1 MDSLLQTGNH
11 GSFNTNYTK
20 IIRCYGIKY
29 LSEVFTLQED
39 KTIDG
44 QVSKYSELAVWEI
57 YFSEIQTN
65 KKWYWWQEKHH
76 QILIVPTLTIAH
88 PFLYNTVVKY
98 IVDIPKCVFSFSKQ
112 AQNHC
117 IEAKYVSLIQIM
129 IT

>member
-65 KKWYWWQEKHH
+65 KKWY
-76 QILIVPTLTIAH
+76 
-88 PFLYNTVVKY
+88 
-98 IVDIPKCVFSFSKQ
+98 
-112 AQNHC
+112 
-117 IEAKYVSLIQIM
+117 
-129 IT
+129 